1 MRAVTRVRQEERQSM
16 WRLSSGPGGGDEA
29 PELFDKEEE
38 EERDKDQVQ
47 PPYAARSI
55 DQHTCTALAS
65 ESLHS

>member
-1 MRAVTRVRQEERQSM
+1 M

-47 PPYAARSI
+47 PPCAARSS

-65 ESLHS
+65 KSLHS